1 MSNTRDELMDYIDDN
16 YNNYEYHQYLEDIYQ
31 ELFGEMDD
39 SGPEGMFTGLTAQQL
54 QMLANALDERLES
67 TTTLPPRDSTFT
79 FDDDEI
85 SVLIVAMENFS
96 DVTWTKDRE
105 MSRIAKR
112 ILRKLTGRC
121 FMYQI

>member
-112 ILRKLTGRC
+112 ILRKLTGR
-121 FMYQI
+121 